1 MSGSKRLS
9 QAISEG
15 DGISF
20 IASVDGPDAARAA
33 EREGAKAVLVHTADR
48 AAIETVAAA
57 TSLPVLLYFADEEAD
72 AVPGVDAGVVHGDV
86 DWLERAHAALAN
98 ELELAIRVDDDEEL
112 EEVLERFDPE
122 ILVLTSGRGRN
133 ERLAHVLA
141 LLSDVPA
148 GKLAIAELDDIDQG
162 AIDELERA
170 GCDAVLFGAP
180 AAAG

>member
-1 MSGSKRLS
+1 VSGSKRLS

-33 EREGAKAVLVHTADR
+33 EREGAKAVLVHSGGETKLEAVATAVR
-48 AAIETVAAA
+48 
-57 TSLPVLLYFADEEAD
+57 LPVVFVFDGQRAEAIRGAD
-72 AVPGVDAGVVHGDV
+72 ACVVEGDLDA
-86 DWLERAHAALAN
+86 LERLHV
-98 ELELAIRVDDDEEL
+98 ELGNDFELAIRVDDDEEL

-122 ILVLTSGRGRN
+122 ILVLTSGRGN
-133 ERLAHVLA
+133 ERLSHVLA

-148 GKLAIAELDDIDQG
+148 GKLAIAELDDVDQG

-180 AAAG
+180 TAAG